1 MSVHLFRG
9 CLAAALTLL
18 VAMPQVALAATD
30 AAKPVTIRLQP
41 KQQAGIDRGK
51 AVVVKGE
58 AGKVPQR
65 FLLDGITYMMPVAV
79 ALRPVSKGD
88 EVALSVTKYA
98 WNQPLRQ
105 GDTDGDILRYLFRT
119 EGEFQVSVTAKQEG
133 TPYRLL
139 VWVGDETKP
148 ELKPVVVK
156 ASEYEGDK
164 AGTGWLRWALIV
176 GAAAIAAWLAVRAL
190 RRKST

>member
-1 MSVHLFRG
+1 MPIHLFSA
-9 CLAAALTLL
+9 CLAATLTLL
-18 VAMPQVALAATD
+18 AAMPPEALAAD
-30 AAKPVTIRLQP
+30 AAKPTTIRLQP

-88 EVALSVTKYA
+88 EVTLSVTKYA

-105 GDTDGDILRYLFRT
+105 GDTDGEILRYLFRT
-119 EGEFQVSVTAKQEG
+119 EGEFQVSVTAKRDG

-148 ELKPVVVK
+148 ELTPVVVK
-156 ASEYEGDK
+156 ASEYEGEK
-164 AGTGWLRWALIV
+164 ARGGWLRWALVIGV
-176 GAAAIAAWLAVRAL
+176 VAIAAWLAVRVW